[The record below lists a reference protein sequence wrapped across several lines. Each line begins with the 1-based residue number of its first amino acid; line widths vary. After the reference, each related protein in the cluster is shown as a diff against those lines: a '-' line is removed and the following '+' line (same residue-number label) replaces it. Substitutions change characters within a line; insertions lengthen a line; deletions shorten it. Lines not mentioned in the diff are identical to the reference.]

1 MKQRSNKIGWVFLCL
16 FLMSTVAA
24 HKVIAE
30 DESDFLSVTGPCN
43 LTFPKDH
50 GPHPGYRTEWWYY
63 TGNLQ
68 TESGD
73 RFGYQLTFFRSQIS
87 PSGAEKRWPRPT
99 SAWRAQQIY
108 LGHAAISDIS
118 GKRHLQAEL
127 VAREAL
133 GLAGTSEAS
142 GDTVIF
148 IKNWHAQIGETAHTL
163 KAITDEFSYELTL
176 QPAKQPVLH
185 GQAGYSRKGS
195 TPERASCYYSVTR
208 LISSGTLTLGGK
220 TLKVEGLSWMDHE
233 FSTAPLEQG
242 IVGWDW
248 FSLQLSDRTEIMLYQ
263 FRNEKGGLS
272 PASSGTFIDPSGN
285 LRHLTKDDFSIEVLD
300 QWESP
305 LSQAL
310 YPTQWRLTIIPLSI
324 QLGIDA
330 NLSDQEMQTPASTGV
345 TYWEGSVSISG
356 SAAKHSVKGMG
367 YVELTGYAEP
377 FRAPM

>member
-1 MKQRSNKIGWVFLCL
+1 MKQLSNIVALVFLC
-16 FLMSTVAA
+16 MVVMNTVAA
-24 HKVIAE
+24 HKVIAGE
-30 DESDFLSVTGPCN
+30 ESEYLSVTGPCN

-68 TESGD
+68 AESGA

-87 PSGAEKRWPRPT
+87 PADAEKKWPRPT
-99 SAWRAQQIY
+99 SDWRTQQVY

-118 GKRHLQAEL
+118 GKRHLQAEQ

-133 GLAGTSEAS
+133 GLAGTSEAD
-142 GDTVIF
+142 GGRVIF
-148 IKNWHAQIGETAHTL
+148 IKNWRAQIEENAHNL
-163 KAITDEFSYELTL
+163 KAVTDEFSYELTL
-176 QPAKQPVLH
+176 QPVKQPVLH

-195 TPERASCYYSVTR
+195 SPRSASCYYSFTR
-208 LISSGTLTLGGK
+208 LKSEGTLTVGGK
-220 TLKVEGLSWMDHE
+220 TMKVAGLSWMDHE
-233 FSTAPLEQG
+233 FSTAPLDPG
-242 IVGWDW
+242 LVGWDW

-285 LRHLTKDDFSIEVLD
+285 SRNLTIDDFSIEVLD
-300 QWESP
+300 QWKSP
-305 LSQAL
+305 RSQAL
-310 YPTQWRLTIIPLSI
+310 YPTHWRLTIFPLSI
-324 QLGIDA
+324 QLSVDA

-345 TYWEGSVSISG
+345 TYWEGSVSVSG
-356 SAAKHSVKGMG
+356 SAAKHPVKGMG

-377 FRAPM
+377 FSAPM

>member
-1 MKQRSNKIGWVFLCL
+1 MKKLSKEIAFVFLCL
-16 FLMSTVAA
+16 FLMITVTD
-24 HKVIAE
+24 HKVFAE
-30 DESDFLSVTGPCN
+30 DEPDFFSVTGPCN
-43 LTFPKDH
+43 LKFPKDH

-68 TESGD
+68 AESGA

-87 PSGAEKRWPRPT
+87 PSDAEKKWPRPT

-133 GLAGTSEAS
+133 GLAGTFEAA
-142 GDTVIF
+142 GDTIIF
-148 IKNWHAQIGETAHTL
+148 IKNWRAQIGETAHIL
-163 KAITDEFSYELTL
+163 KAVTDEFSYELTL
-176 QPAKQPVLH
+176 QPAKKSVLH

-195 TPERASCYYSVTR
+195 TPQSASCYYSVTR
-208 LISSGTLTLGGK
+208 LKSEGTLTLGGK
-220 TLKVEGLSWMDHE
+220 TMKVEGLTWMDHE
-233 FSTAPLEQG
+233 FSTAPLEPG

-272 PASSGTFIDPSGN
+272 PASSGTFID
-285 LRHLTKDDFSIEVLD
+285 R
-300 QWESP
+300 
-305 LSQAL
+305 AL
-310 YPTQWRLTIIPLSI
+310 YPTHWRLTIFPLSI
-324 QLGIDA
+324 QLNVEA

-345 TYWEGSVSISG
+345 TYWEGSVSVSG
-356 SAAKHSVKGMG
+356 SVAKHPVKGIG

-377 FRAPM
+377 FSAPM

>member
-1 MKQRSNKIGWVFLCL
+1 MKQLFKIVAWVFLCL
-16 FLMSTVAA
+16 ILMNTVAA
-24 HKVIAE
+24 HKVIAG
-30 DESDFLSVTGPCN
+30 DAPDFLSVTGPCN

-68 TESGD
+68 AESGA

-87 PSGAEKRWPRPT
+87 PSGAEKKWPRPT

-118 GKRHLQAEL
+118 GKRHLQAER

-133 GLAGTSEAS
+133 GLAGTSETA
-142 GDTVIF
+142 GDTIIF
-148 IKNWHAQIGETAHTL
+148 IKNWRAQIEETAHIL
-163 KAITDEFSYELTL
+163 KAVTDEFSFELTL
-176 QPAKQPVLH
+176 QPVKEPVLH

-195 TPERASCYYSVTR
+195 TPRRASCYYSFPR
-208 LISSGTLTLGGK
+208 LISDGTLTLDGK
-220 TLKVEGLSWMDHE
+220 TMRVEGLTWMDHE
-233 FSTAPLEQG
+233 FSTAPLEPG

-285 LRHLTKDDFSIEVLD
+285 PRHLTIDDFSIEVLD
-300 QWESP
+300 QWKSP
-305 LSQAL
+305 RSQAL
-310 YPTQWRLTIIPLSI
+310 YPTHWRLTLFPLSI
-324 QLGIDA
+324 QLDVDA
-330 NLSDQEMQTPASTGV
+330 NLADQEMQTPASTGV

-356 SAAKHSVKGMG
+356 SAAKHSVQGMG

>member
-1 MKQRSNKIGWVFLCL
+1 MREHQKAISFLLFSL
-16 FLMSTVAA
+16 FLVIVAGD
-24 HKVIAE
+24 HKVFAD

-68 TESGD
+68 AESGA

-87 PSGAEKRWPRPT
+87 PSDAQKKWPRPT
-99 SAWRAQQIY
+99 SAWRTQQIY
-108 LGHAAISDIS
+108 FGHAAISDIS
-118 GKRHLQAEL
+118 GKRHLQAER

-133 GLAGTSEAS
+133 GLAGTSEEG
-142 GDTVIF
+142 GDTTIF
-148 IKNWHAQIGETAHTL
+148 IKNWRAQIGENAHIL

-195 TPERASCYYSVTR
+195 TPRRASCYYSVTR
-208 LISSGTLTLGGK
+208 LISDGTLTIGGK
-220 TLKVEGLSWMDHE
+220 TMKVEGLTWMDHE
-233 FSTAPLEQG
+233 FSTAPLEPG

-272 PASSGTFIDPSGN
+272 PASSGTFIDPSGHP
-285 LRHLTKDDFSIEVLD
+285 RHLTIDDFSIDVLD
-300 QWESP
+300 QWKSP
-305 LSQAL
+305 HSQAM
-310 YPTQWRLTIIPLSI
+310 YPTHWQLTIFPLSI
-324 QLGIDA
+324 QLSVDA
-330 NLSDQEMQTPASTGV
+330 NLSDQEMQTAASTGV
-345 TYWEGSVSISG
+345 TYWEGSVSVSG
-356 SAAKHSVKGMG
+356 SAANHPVKGMG

-377 FRAPM
+377 FSAPM